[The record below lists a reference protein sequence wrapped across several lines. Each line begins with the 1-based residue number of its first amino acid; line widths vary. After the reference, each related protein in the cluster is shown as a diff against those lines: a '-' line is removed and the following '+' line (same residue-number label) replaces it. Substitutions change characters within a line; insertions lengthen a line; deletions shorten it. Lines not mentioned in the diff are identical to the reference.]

1 MDRTIRVYARPPS
14 DGDKFPH
21 LFASMLV
28 ASFGLKFGEK
38 LSWLFL
44 ATFE

>member
-1 MDRTIRVYARPPS
+1 MPVQARRPS
-14 DGDKFPH
+14 NRDKFAH
-21 LFASMLV
+21 VFAAKFA